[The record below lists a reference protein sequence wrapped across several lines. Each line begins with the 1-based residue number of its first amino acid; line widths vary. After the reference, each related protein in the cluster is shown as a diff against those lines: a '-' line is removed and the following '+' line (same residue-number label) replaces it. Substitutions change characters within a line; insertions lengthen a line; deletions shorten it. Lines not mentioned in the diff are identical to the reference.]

1 MICHERGAKVRRR
14 LSFSRVIEAKRVLKK
29 GGMVRGKACL
39 LKAPDGGTVLAETAF
54 AGETV
59 RSCLS

>member
-1 MICHERGAKVRRR
+1 MIRRELGTKVKRR

-39 LKAPDGGTVLAETAF
+39 LKAPDGDTVLIETAF